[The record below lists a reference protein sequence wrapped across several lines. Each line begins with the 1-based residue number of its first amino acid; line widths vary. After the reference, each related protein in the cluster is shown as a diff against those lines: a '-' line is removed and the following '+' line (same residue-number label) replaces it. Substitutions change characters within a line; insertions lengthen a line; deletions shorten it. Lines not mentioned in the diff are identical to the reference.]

1 MSKPSISTQPTGITH
16 KHLLSLLLLGMTALS
31 FTTQVHAEAA
41 DRDKPIDLEA
51 DSVKVDDA
59 KQTSTYSGRV
69 ILTQGTLVIH
79 ADKLIVREDKEGFQH
94 STSLGNPTTF
104 RQKREGKDEY
114 MEGSAQ
120 RIEYD
125 GRMDKV
131 QLYTKAWVKRGE
143 DIVHGDYIM
152 YDASAEYA
160 EVIGGG
166 SQAAT
171 PATPSG
177 RVRAI
182 IQPKNKKGTAP
193 TKNAPATTP
202 ATSGA
207 DTEVKPDTSSK
218 SGSPSANTTA
228 NNDAPVKN
236 LRFSRSL
243 QVSPEAK
250 P

>member
-1 MSKPSISTQPTGITH
+1 MGAL
-16 KHLLSLLLLGMTALS
+16 LLSLGFSNRA
-31 FTTQVHAEAA
+31 FAEAA

-51 DSVKVDDA
+51 DTVKVDDA
-59 KQTSTYSGRV
+59 KQISTYSGNV
-69 ILTQGTLVIH
+69 ILTQGTLIIH

-104 RQKREGKDEY
+104 KQKREGKNEY

-152 YDASAEYA
+152 YDANAEYA

-166 SQAAT
+166 NPT
-171 PATPSG
+171 PGNSNG
-177 RVRAI
+177 RVRAV
-182 IQPKNKKGTAP
+182 IQPKNKKATPEITPAKPADKSSMTAP
-193 TKNAPATTP
+193 DPNSVVQPSTTVSNA
-202 ATSGA
+202 
-207 DTEVKPDTSSK
+207 V
-218 SGSPSANTTA
+218 
-228 NNDAPVKN
+228 PVKN
-236 LRFSRSL
+236 MRFSRSL
-243 QVSPEAK
+243 EVSSDPK
-250 P
+250 

>member
-1 MSKPSISTQPTGITH
+1 MSKQIITTGLKPIASLI
-16 KHLLSLLLLGMTALS
+16 LLSIALLS
-31 FTTQVHAEAA
+31 FSGRVHAEAA

-59 KQTSTYSGRV
+59 KQTSTYIGNV

-104 RQKREGKDEY
+104 KQKREGKNEY

-152 YDASAEYA
+152 YDANAEYA

-171 PATPSG
+171 PGTPSG

-182 IQPKNKKGTAP
+182 IQPKNKKAPDSGSAPAKDTAP
-193 TKNAPATTP
+193 GNKSSIEKLLPTTTNNVPA
-202 ATSGA
+202 
-207 DTEVKPDTSSK
+207 VKSMR
-218 SGSPSANTTA
+218 
-228 NNDAPVKN
+228 
-236 LRFSRSL
+236 LSRSL
-243 QVSPEAK
+243 EVSTNSESK
-250 P
+250 